1 MDIKILTFL
10 LGCVFTSGL
19 SFIFLIRKNKKALS
33 IDTSAQQEAINN
45 LTKQIADAE
54 RSVSQTEQLLQL
66 KSAEVEEHLRQ
77 LNMFKQEKSEI
88 SNQLNSLQ
96 QKYDSE
102 VTTLQQDIQKQF
114 NSYQHELELST
125 ERFNEQSSQI
135 EFLKQENQ
143 RILNQFDEIEQK
155 HEQKSHLSEQ
165 KRQNQKQEFIESLK
179 NLSNEI
185 NKVSSFA
192 EVFERWH
199 TDMSLLMNQNLE
211 MHQENDKLSM
221 IAQTVS
227 ILSLNARIEAAR
239 AGDQGKGFAV
249 VATEVRKLAND
260 SEELSKG
267 YAKNLY
273 RNDLI
278 TTTTFQDIQAGGKM
292 ITSALI
298 SVDVGCKN
306 LINRLAEETYD

>member
-1 MDIKILTFL
+1 MDIRILAFL
-10 LGCVFTSGL
+10 LGCLFTSGL
-19 SFIFLIRKNKKALS
+19 SFLVIRKNKKKL
-33 IDTSAQQEAINN
+33 DVGVVTSPNPLEK
-45 LTKQIADAE
+45 LTKQLTETEKKVGQYENELLSKSTDIE
-54 RSVSQTEQLLQL
+54 NYLSQLATL
-66 KSAEVEEHLRQ
+66 
-77 LNMFKQEKSEI
+77 KQEKLELSNKLSE
-88 SNQLNSLQ
+88 LQ
-96 QKYDSE
+96 QRYDLKVDASQE
-102 VTTLQQDIQKQF
+102 IQRKSD
-114 NSYQHELELST
+114 SYKNELELST
-125 ERFNEQSSQI
+125 EKFKHQFARLDLLQE
-135 EFLKQENQ
+135 ENQ
-143 RILNQFDEIEQK
+143 QLLNQLNNVEQN
-155 HEQKSHLSEQ
+155 HQYELNLLEQ
-165 KRQNQKQEFIESLK
+165 KRRTQKQEFIENIKYLAD
-179 NLSNEI
+179 EI

-249 VATEVRKLAND
+249 VATEVKKLADD

-278 TTTTFQDIQAGGKM
+278 TTATFQDIQAGGKM
-292 ITSALI
+292 ITSALV

-306 LINRLAEETYD
+306 LINRLAEENYD